1 MNLYAEAI
9 ALYNSGNGKTAQAG
23 EIISS
28 MGITANPTAQG
39 VVAILSIVV
48 NVICITEII
57 KRSVKLG
64 KNPYA
69 HEVFTD
75 TKDFKLAMERAE
87 V

>member
-1 MNLYAEAI
+1 MDLYAKAI
-9 ALYNSGNGKTAQAG
+9 ELYNSGNGKTAQAG
-23 EIISS
+23 DIISS

-69 HEVFTD
+69 NEVFGD